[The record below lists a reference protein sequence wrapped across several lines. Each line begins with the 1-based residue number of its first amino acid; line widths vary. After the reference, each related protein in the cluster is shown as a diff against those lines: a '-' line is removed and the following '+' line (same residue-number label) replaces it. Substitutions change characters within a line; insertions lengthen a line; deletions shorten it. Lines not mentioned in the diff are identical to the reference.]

1 MNKKKLTGKKQ
12 QAIRR
17 LMRNGTENTQKGEWL
32 EKQRQPQ
39 MQKSLAESVQGKQHC
54 VRHRWTNAGL

>member
-1 MNKKKLTGKKQ
+1 MICFNSEVFFFNIFIYFQESLNEQKKKLTGKKQ

-39 MQKSLAESVQGKQHC
+39 M
-54 VRHRWTNAGL
+54 